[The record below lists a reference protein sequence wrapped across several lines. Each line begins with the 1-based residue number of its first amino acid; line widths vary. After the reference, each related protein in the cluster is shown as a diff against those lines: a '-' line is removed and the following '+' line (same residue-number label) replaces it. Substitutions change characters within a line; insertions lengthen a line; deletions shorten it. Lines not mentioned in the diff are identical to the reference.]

1 MEDKIKALMKNLGC
15 DYETAKQVMLDDERI
30 DKGEKLFEQ
39 TPEQKANSKKYR
51 QGDRKPTVYKL
62 DKRERKADADKRHL
76 IALLNVSIE
85 EIADN
90 EPKVTNIER
99 QIDFEFRGRKF
110 RVVLSAPRT
119 QGSKGAIAPLFL
131 ETAVSRFKALKCWR
145 TGALDGRPHG
155 RKFFE
160 KTLDFWLRLWYN
172 NYSERGVMNER

>member
-1 MEDKIKALMKNLGC
+1 MTEIENIMQLLDCSA
-15 DYETAKQVMLDDERI
+15 EEAKQVMLDDERI

-39 TPEQKANSKKYR
+39 TAEQKANSKKYR

-76 IALLNVSIE
+76 IALLNASIE

-99 QIDFEFRGRKF
+99 QIDFEFKGRRF

-119 QGSKGAIAPLFL
+119 
-131 ETAVSRFKALKCWR
+131 
-145 TGALDGRPHG
+145 
-155 RKFFE
+155 
-160 KTLDFWLRLWYN
+160 
-172 NYSERGVMNER
+172 